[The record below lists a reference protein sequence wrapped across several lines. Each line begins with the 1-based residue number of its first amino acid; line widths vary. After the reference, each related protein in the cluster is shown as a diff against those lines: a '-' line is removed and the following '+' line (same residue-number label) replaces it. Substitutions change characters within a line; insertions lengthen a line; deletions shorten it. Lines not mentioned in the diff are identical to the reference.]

1 MTFCSSVHVIEHV
14 GATPVLVDIE
24 PDTMNLDPQRVKDAI
39 TERTKAILP
48 VHLAGHP
55 VDMQPILDLAHQHN
69 LYVVEDAAHSM
80 PAAYDGQ
87 MIGTIGDLTAFSFY
101 ATKNMTTGEGGMLTG
116 NPEYVERARLLSL
129 HGMNRDA
136 WKRYEASGNWYYEVV
151 AAGFKYNMSD
161 IQAALGLVQLKRL
174 DDMQRRRYEI
184 VECYKAAFFDVSQ
197 VQLPTQRKNVQ
208 HAWHLYILRL
218 NLDQLKINRAQFIDE
233 LKQRN
238 IGTSVHFI
246 PVHMHPYYA
255 EKYGWQPAAFPV
267 ACHEYERTLSLPLHS
282 GLNDAD
288 VDDIIAAVL
297 NVADTYKS

>member
-1 MTFCSSVHVIEHV
+1 
-14 GATPVLVDIE
+14 
-24 PDTMNLDPQRVKDAI
+24 
-39 TERTKAILP
+39 
-48 VHLAGHP
+48 
-55 VDMQPILDLAHQHN
+55 
-69 LYVVEDAAHSM
+69 
-80 PAAYDGQ
+80 
-87 MIGTIGDLTAFSFY
+87 
-101 ATKNMTTGEGGMLTG
+101 MTTGEGGMLTG

-197 VQLPTQRKNVQ
+197 VQLPTKRKNVQ

-218 NLDQLKINRAQFIDE
+218 NLDQLRINRAQFIDE

-255 EKYGWQPAAFPV
+255 EKYGWQPDTFPV
-267 ACHEYERTLSLPLHS
+267 ACREYERTLSLPLHS